1 MSTKSKELPFVVHEA
16 EEGGYW
22 AEAIGFNI
30 YTQGETL
37 DELRLMIVDAIECH
51 FGDSID

>member
-1 MSTKSKELPFVVHEA
+1 MLGVKEA
-16 EEGGYW
+16 EEGGWW